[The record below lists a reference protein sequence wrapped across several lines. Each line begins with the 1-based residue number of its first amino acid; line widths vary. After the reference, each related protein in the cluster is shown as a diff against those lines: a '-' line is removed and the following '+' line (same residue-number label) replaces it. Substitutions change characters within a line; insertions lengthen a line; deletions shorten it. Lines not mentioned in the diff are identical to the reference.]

1 MRHAYLILAHT
12 DYDLLQQLVEL
23 LDDARN
29 DLYIHIDQKADYDGS
44 EIHTRHSGL
53 HVLPQRLN
61 ACWGDYSLVEV
72 ELLLFETAFQR
83 GGYSYFHLLSGVD
96 LPIQSQDN
104 IHRYCEAHD
113 GREFIGF
120 SQNATPEELHWRS
133 QHYFLYAKDFRSAS
147 IWKRGVRAAFVRLQ
161 DLVGVRRSR
170 WEIKKGA
177 QWCSVTSDF
186 VGYLLAHRAEVRKA
200 FRHTFCPDELVMQT
214 LCWNSPFRDKACT
227 EADEFDAC
235 KRFIPWENGELRPV
249 TLNDVQA
256 MKQSDK
262 WFARKFSSKKREVI
276 DALLRNA

>member
-1 MRHAYLILAHT
+1 M
-12 DYDLLQQLVEL
+12 
-23 LDDARN
+23 
-29 DLYIHIDQKADYDGS
+29 
-44 EIHTRHSGL
+44 
-53 HVLPQRLN
+53 
-61 ACWGDYSLVEV
+61 
-72 ELLLFETAFQR
+72 
-83 GGYSYFHLLSGVD
+83 
-96 LPIQSQDN
+96 
-104 IHRYCEAHD
+104 
-113 GREFIGF
+113 
-120 SQNATPEELHWRS
+120 
-133 QHYFLYAKDFRSAS
+133 
-147 IWKRGVRAAFVRLQ
+147 RAAFVCLQ
-161 DLVGVRRSR
+161 DMLGYRRSR